1 MSATDE
7 LPEVV
12 SRAAARMGPPAH
24 RPPRLLRHRPLGAAR
39 LYADVRALGRP
50 PSPPSQSVRRADQE
64 AINEFGRL
72 NIRRAELAGEL
83 AELEK

>member
-1 MSATDE
+1 
-7 LPEVV
+7 
-12 SRAAARMGPPAH
+12 MGPPAH
-24 RPPRLLRHRPLGAAR
+24 RPPRLLSGLASRRGRCLAAHARP
-39 LYADVRALGRP
+39 RARP
-50 PSPPSQSVRRADQE
+50 PFPPSQSVRRADQE